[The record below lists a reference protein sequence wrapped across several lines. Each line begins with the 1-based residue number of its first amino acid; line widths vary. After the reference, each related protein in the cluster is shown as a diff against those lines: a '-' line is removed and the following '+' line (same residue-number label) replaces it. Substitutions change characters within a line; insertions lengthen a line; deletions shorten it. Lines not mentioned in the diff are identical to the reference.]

1 MTPCVLHESTC
12 ICHVCSVSILVHL
25 PVSSVIMHLYLT
37 SPIELVGLPLFKI
50 RFSMSTE
57 EMDIYQQLMGKWLP
71 SVKLCTY
78 IILPSRAQ
86 MLTEQEEKY
95 LFD

>member
-1 MTPCVLHESTC
+1 
-12 ICHVCSVSILVHL
+12 
-25 PVSSVIMHLYLT
+25 
-37 SPIELVGLPLFKI
+37 
-50 RFSMSTE
+50 MSTE

-95 LFD
+95 LFDWRMTCQDEFNEAKEGRL